1 MNKQEFIIL
10 LEGIV
15 EAEPGTITGNELIEL
30 IPGWDSLAIV
40 SFIAMIDESLG
51 ITLSPKKIADA
62 KSVDDLIALIDNKLS
77 I

>member
-1 MNKQEFIIL
+1 MNKQEFIVL
-10 LEGIV
+10 LEGVV
-15 EAEPGTITGNELIEL
+15 EAEPGTITGNETIES

-62 KSVDDLIALIDNKLS
+62 KSVDDLVALIGDN
-77 I
+77 II